1 MIENYGNA
9 IFLKNAYLLLIVFD
23 VNDIFI
29 SQDIVYSSFV
39 FLFVFPWHP
48 RYFIFF
54 FLMKILRL
62 PGCICVLVCAD
73 IQVKEKS
80 S

>member
-39 FLFVFPWHP
+39 FLFVFPWNP

-54 FLMKILRL
+54 F
-62 PGCICVLVCAD
+62 
-73 IQVKEKS
+73 
-80 S
+80 

>member
-39 FLFVFPWHP
+39 FLFVFPWNP

-54 FLMKILRL
+54 FFNENTPTARLHLCFGVMKT
-62 PGCICVLVCAD
+62 GTDEVF
-73 IQVKEKS
+73 E
-80 S
+80 